1 MCSYHEEGG
10 WCACYA
16 GKIIKYRMIE
26 IETEFNNSARS
37 HCTLPNPN
45 AKSSTQFSFLVH
57 IHLAA
62 ASIRG
67 WEKISN

>member
-37 HCTLPNPN
+37 HCTLPNPS